1 VALSVRMKWSMGI
14 TEQQR
19 SKASPSEPVVD
30 PQIETARHEES
41 ESVWKTLGAGIR
53 EVVQYRE
60 LLFQLTLRDVR
71 IRYKQAVMGFGWA
84 LVMPVLVVGAG
95 FLIKIA
101 MAQMS
106 GSEFRAESFA
116 GMAVKALPWTFFVGA
131 IGSATGSL
139 TGNSNLLTKIYFP
152 REVLPGSAV
161 LAQAFDSAIGTI
173 VLSLVLLFF
182 LRIGLSLQTLWL
194 VPLMALFFLFTTGAA
209 LVLSCANLFFRDVK
223 YIVQVFVTFGIFFTP
238 VLYEPENFGPAG
250 CRVMM
255 LNPLAPLLEG
265 IRLATIEHHNLV
277 HSLVVKSAGGAPILA
292 WHPLYLLYAGSW
304 TLLGSVGAWVL
315 FRRLQFVYAE
325 YI

>member
-1 VALSVRMKWSMGI
+1 MEQSMDT
-14 TEQQR
+14 TEQQG
-19 SKASPSEPVVD
+19 SKAIPSESAVD
-30 PQIETARHEES
+30 PQSETARDEES
-41 ESVWKTLGAGIR
+41 ESVCKTLHAGIR
-53 EVVQYRE
+53 EVVEYRE
-60 LLFQLTLRDVR
+60 LLFQLTLREVR

-84 LVMPVLVVGAG
+84 LVMPLLVVGAG
-95 FLIKIA
+95 FLVKIA

-152 REVLPGSAV
+152 RELLPGSAV
-161 LAQAFDSAIGTI
+161 LTQAFDSAIGTI
-173 VLSLVLLFF
+173 ALGVVLFLF
-182 LRIGLSLQTLWL
+182 LRIGFSLQTLWV
-194 VPLMALFFLFTTGAA
+194 VPLIVFLFLFTTGAA
-209 LVLSCANLFFRDVK
+209 FVLSCANLFFRDVK

-238 VLYEPENFGPAG
+238 VLYEPENFGPTG

-255 LNPLAPLLEG
+255 LNPLTPLLEG
-265 IRLATIEHHNLV
+265 IRLATVEHHNLV
-277 HSLVVKSAGGAPILA
+277 YSLVVKSPAGLQILA
-292 WHPLYLLYAGSW
+292 WHPVYLFYSGAW
-304 TLLGSVGAWVL
+304 VLLGCVGAWVL

>member
-1 VALSVRMKWSMGI
+1 LPAKVAASTRMDT
-14 TEQQR
+14 TEQQ
-19 SKASPSEPVVD
+19 ASTALPSEPVVD
-30 PQIETARHEES
+30 PRIEAPREES
-41 ESVWKTLGAGIR
+41 ESVWKTLRTGIR
-53 EVVQYRE
+53 EVVEYRE

-95 FLIKIA
+95 FLVKIA

-106 GSEFRAESFA
+106 GAEFRAESFA

-152 REVLPGSAV
+152 REVLPASAV
-161 LAQAFDSAIGTI
+161 LTQAFDSAIGTI
-173 VLSLVLLFF
+173 ALGLVLFLF
-182 LRIGLSLQTLWL
+182 LQVGLSLQTLWI
-194 VPLMALFFLFTTGAA
+194 VPLIVFLFLFTIGAA
-209 LVLSCANLFFRDVK
+209 LLLSCANLFFRDVK

-238 VLYEPENFGPAG
+238 VLYEPESFGPTG
-250 CRVMM
+250 CRMMM

-265 IRLATIEHHNLV
+265 IRLATVEHHNLLY
-277 HSLVVKSAGGAPILA
+277 SLMVKSPAGLQVLA

-304 TLLGSVGAWVL
+304 VLLGSVGAWLL
-315 FRRLQFVYAE
+315 FRKLQFVYAE

>member
-1 VALSVRMKWSMGI
+1 MDT
-14 TEQQR
+14 TEQQGG
-19 SKASPSEPVVD
+19 KAFPSESVVD
-30 PQIETARHEES
+30 PQIETARDEES
-41 ESVWKTLGAGIR
+41 ESIWETLRAGTR
-53 EVVQYRE
+53 EVVDYRE
-60 LLFQLTLRDVR
+60 LLYQLTLRDVR

-84 LVMPVLVVGAG
+84 LLMPVLVVGAG
-95 FLIKIA
+95 FLVKIA

-106 GSEFRAESFA
+106 GSELQAGFFA
-116 GMAVKALPWTFFVGA
+116 GMAVKALPWAFFVAA

-173 VLSLVLLFF
+173 ALAAVLFLFLGVGF
-182 LRIGLSLQTLWL
+182 SLQTLWV
-194 VPLMALFFLFTTGAA
+194 VPLLVFLFLLTTGAA
-209 LVLSCANLFFRDVK
+209 FVLSCANLFFRDVK

-238 VLYEPENFGPAG
+238 VLYEPENFGPTG

-265 IRLATIEHHNLV
+265 IRLATVEHHNLAY
-277 HSLVVKSAGGAPILA
+277 SLVLKSPAGLEILA
-292 WHPLYLLYAGSW
+292 WHPVYLFYAGGW
-304 TLLGSVGAWVL
+304 ALLGSVGAWVL

>member
-1 VALSVRMKWSMGI
+1 MERSMDT
-14 TEQQR
+14 TEQQGSR
-19 SKASPSEPVVD
+19 TIPSESVVD
-30 PQIETARHEES
+30 PPIGAARDEES
-41 ESVWKTLGAGIR
+41 ESIWETLRAGIR
-53 EVVQYRE
+53 EVVEYRE
-60 LLFQLTLRDVR
+60 LLYQLTLRDVR

-84 LVMPVLVVGAG
+84 LLMPILVVGAG
-95 FLIKIA
+95 FLVKIA

-106 GSEFRAESFA
+106 GSAFRAESFA

-131 IGSATGSL
+131 IASATSSL
-139 TGNSNLLTKIYFP
+139 TGNSNLLAKIYFP

-173 VLSLVLLFF
+173 ALTVGLFLF
-182 LRIGLSLQTLWL
+182 LGVGFSLQTLWV
-194 VPLMALFFLFTTGAA
+194 VPLMVFLFLLTTGAA
-209 LVLSCANLFFRDVK
+209 FVLSCANLFFRDVK

-238 VLYEPENFGPAG
+238 VLYEPENFGPIG

-265 IRLATIEHHNLV
+265 IRLAMVEHHNLAY
-277 HSLVVKSAGGAPILA
+277 SLVVKSPAGLQILA
-292 WHPLYLLYAGSW
+292 WHPVYLFYTGGW
-304 TLLGSVGAWVL
+304 VLLGSVGAWVL